1 MTPRT
6 RLAVMVT
13 LAAALTAVV
22 LTERASEE
30 RANRLHR
37 RGDWSSAARIYRARL
52 QQETPVAPNEVAADP
67 PVAPEDPAPDTAP
80 APAAAASR
88 ATTTSPH
95 LHYNLGTTLLELSE
109 ERDARARLSRGAAG
123 PDDALRPLAWYNLGV
138 ASLRAAIAAPGSD
151 SALVHVV
158 AAMEENR
165 NALRLSPGHEGAA
178 WNLAFARRMLDSL
191 DAGGRRGVQAG
202 EAFSDAELTGDDTRA
217 EGESGEIMAPPGM
230 LGEEETIVDP
240 EGEQAL
246 SLAEAA
252 AILNGIR
259 LDGELITR
267 KLLGLASRSLWGTRS
282 RTLGRRW

>member
-1 MTPRT
+1 MTTRT
-6 RLAVMVT
+6 RLVVTAV

-22 LTERASEE
+22 VAERTSEE

-37 RGDWSSAARIYRARL
+37 RGDWSTAARIYRARL
-52 QQETPVAPNEVAADP
+52 QEETAVAPGDVAAESP
-67 PVAPEDPAPDTAP
+67 AAPEDAAPDTG
-80 APAAAASR
+80 PAAVPPR
-88 ATTTSPH
+88 APH
-95 LHYNLGTTLLELSE
+95 LHYNLGTTLLELANAP
-109 ERDARARLSRGAAG
+109 DARARLSRGAAA
-123 PDDALRPLAWYNLGV
+123 PDDELRSLAWYNLGV
-138 ASLRAAIAAPGSD
+138 ASLRAAIAAPSSD

-165 NALRLSPGHEGAA
+165 NALRLSPGREEAA

-191 DAGGRRGVQAG
+191 DTGARRGVQTG

-230 LGEEETIVDP
+230 LGEEETVVDL
-240 EGEQAL
+240 EGGEAL
-246 SLAEAA
+246 SPAEAA
-252 AILNGIR
+252 AILAAIR

-267 KLLGLASRSLWGTRS
+267 KLLGLASRSLWGTRA

>member
-1 MTPRT
+1 MTTRT
-6 RLAVMVT
+6 RLAVAAV
-13 LAAALTAVV
+13 LAAALIPVV
-22 LTERASEE
+22 LAERASEE

-52 QQETPVAPNEVAADP
+52 QEEAPTAPGGGAAESP
-67 PVAPEDPAPDTAP
+67 PAPEEPDRDTAP
-80 APAAAASR
+80 APAVTPR
-88 ATTTSPH
+88 APY

-109 ERDARARLSRGAAG
+109 APDARARLSRGADG
-123 PDDALRPLAWYNLGV
+123 HDDELRSLAWYNLGV

-165 NALRLSPGHEGAA
+165 NALRLSPGREEAA

-191 DAGGRRGVQAG
+191 DAGSRRGVQAG
-202 EAFSDAELTGDDTRA
+202 EAFSDAELTGDNTRA

-240 EGEQAL
+240 EGEDAL
-246 SLAEAA
+246 SPAEVA

>member
-1 MTPRT
+1 MTTRT
-6 RLAVMVT
+6 RLVVT
-13 LAAALTAVV
+13 AALAAALTAVV
-22 LTERASEE
+22 VTERASEE

-52 QQETPVAPNEVAADP
+52 QEETAVAPGDAAAESP
-67 PVAPEDPAPDTAP
+67 AAPENPAPDTGP
-80 APAAAASR
+80 APS
-88 ATTTSPH
+88 ATPPAPH
-95 LHYNLGTTLLELSE
+95 LHYNLGTTLLELANAP
-109 ERDARARLSRGAAG
+109 DARARLSRGAAG
-123 PDDALRPLAWYNLGV
+123 PDDELRSLAWYNLGV

-165 NALRLSPGHEGAA
+165 NALRLSPGREEAA

-191 DAGGRRGVQAG
+191 DTGARRGVQTG

-230 LGEEETIVDP
+230 LGEEETVVDL
-240 EGEQAL
+240 EGGEAL
-246 SLAEAA
+246 SPAEAA
-252 AILNGIR
+252 AILAAIR

-267 KLLGLASRSLWGTRS
+267 KLLGLASRSLWGTRA

>member
-1 MTPRT
+1 MTTRT
-6 RLAVMVT
+6 RLAVAAT
-13 LAAALTAVV
+13 LAIALTAVV
-22 LTERASEE
+22 LAERASDE

-52 QQETPVAPNEVAADP
+52 QEEAP
-67 PVAPEDPAPDTAP
+67 PAPGERAIESPAEAAP
-80 APAAAASR
+80 SAA
-88 ATTTSPH
+88 TTSPH
-95 LHYNLGTTLLELSE
+95 LHYNLGTTLLELA
-109 ERDARARLSRGAAG
+109 RAPDARARLSRGAAG
-123 PDDALRPLAWYNLGV
+123 PDEELRSLAWYNLGV

-165 NALRLSPGHEGAA
+165 NALRLSPGHEEAA

-191 DAGGRRGVQAG
+191 DAGGRRGVQSG
-202 EAFSDAELTGDDTRA
+202 EAFSDAELTGDDTMA

-230 LGEEETIVDP
+230 LGEEETVVDP
-240 EGEQAL
+240 EGEEAL
-246 SLAEAA
+246 SLAEAS

-267 KLLGLASRSLWGTRS
+267 KLLGLASRSLWGTRA

>member
-1 MTPRT
+1 MTSRT
-6 RLAVMVT
+6 RLVIGAVLV
-13 LAAALTAVV
+13 ASLTSVV
-22 LTERASEE
+22 IAERASEE

-52 QQETPVAPNEVAADP
+52 QEEAPVTP
-67 PVAPEDPAPDTAP
+67 
-80 APAAAASR
+80 
-88 ATTTSPH
+88 H
-95 LHYNLGTTLLELSE
+95 MHYNLGTTLLELAE
-109 ERDARARLSRGAAG
+109 APDARARLSRGAAG
-123 PDDALRPLAWYNLGV
+123 PDDELRSLAWYNLGV

-158 AAMEENR
+158 VAIEENR

-191 DAGGRRGVQAG
+191 DAGGRRGLQAG
-202 EAFSDAELTGDDTRA
+202 EPFSDAELAGDDTRA
-217 EGESGEIMAPPGM
+217 QGESGEIMAPPGM

-240 EGEQAL
+240 AGEVAL

>member
-1 MTPRT
+1 MDDLSGGPPMTTRT
-6 RLAVMVT
+6 RLVIAAV
-13 LAAALTAVV
+13 LATALTAVV
-22 LTERASEE
+22 LAERVGEE

-37 RGDWSSAARIYRARL
+37 AGDWSSAARIYRARL
-52 QQETPVAPNEVAADP
+52 QEETPA
-67 PVAPEDPAPDTAP
+67 
-80 APAAAASR
+80 
-88 ATTTSPH
+88 PH
-95 LHYNLGTTLLELSE
+95 LHYNLGTTLLQLAEAPE
-109 ERDARARLSRGAAG
+109 AHARLSRGATAQ
-123 PDDALRPLAWYNLGV
+123 DDELRSLAWYNLGV

-191 DAGGRRGVQAG
+191 DTGGRRGVQAG
-202 EAFSDAELTGDDTRA
+202 EAFLDAELTGDNTRA

-230 LGEEETIVDP
+230 LGEEETVVDP
-240 EGEQAL
+240 EGEQPL
-246 SLAEAA
+246 SIAEAA

-267 KLLGLASRSLWGTRS
+267 KLLGLASRSLWGPRS

>member
-1 MTPRT
+1 MTTRT
-6 RLAVMVT
+6 RLVVT
-13 LAAALTAVV
+13 AALAAALTAVV
-22 LTERASEE
+22 VTERASEE

-52 QQETPVAPNEVAADP
+52 QEETAVAPGDVAAENP
-67 PVAPEDPAPDTAP
+67 AAPEDPAPDTGP
-80 APAAAASR
+80 APSVPPR
-88 ATTTSPH
+88 APH
-95 LHYNLGTTLLELSE
+95 LHYNLGTTLLELANAP
-109 ERDARARLSRGAAG
+109 DARARLSRGAAG
-123 PDDALRPLAWYNLGV
+123 PDDELRSLAWYNLGV
-138 ASLRAAIAAPGSD
+138 ASLRAAIAAPSSD

-165 NALRLSPGHEGAA
+165 NALRLSPGREEAA

-191 DAGGRRGVQAG
+191 DTGARRGVQTG

-230 LGEEETIVDP
+230 LGEEETVVDL
-240 EGEQAL
+240 EGGEAL
-246 SLAEAA
+246 SPAEAA
-252 AILNGIR
+252 AILAAIR

-267 KLLGLASRSLWGTRS
+267 KLLGLASRSLWGTRA